1 MFMAGLKRCSP
12 EMLKDYMKDKAF
24 RMEEMNVYDTFPEYP
39 FFICKIKK

>member
-1 MFMAGLKRCSP
+1 MSGCVFSFI
-12 EMLKDYMKDKAF
+12 MKDKAF